1 MKKMITMAMLVFSM
15 AAFAQQQE
23 VKVQKPVKKEFS
35 GKHQFKK
42 GKRFDKGVMMFKEL
56 ELTEAQKVQVKDIKG
71 KQRLE
76 TVQLRKKHQEEFQ
89 AVLTKDQ
96 IQKLDQI
103 KLEKQEKRAAFK
115 SQVQKQ
121 QQQQ

>member
-23 VKVQKPVKKEFS
+23 VKVQQPVKKEFS

-42 GKRFDKGVMMFKEL
+42 GKRFDKGEMMFKEL
-56 ELTEAQKVQVKDIKG
+56 DLTEAQKVQIKEIKG

-76 TVQLRKKHQEEFQ
+76 TAQLRKKHQGEFQ
-89 AVLTKDQ
+89 SVLTKDQ

-103 KLEKQEKRAAFK
+103 KIEKQEKRAAFK

-121 QQQQ
+121 